1 MPPGRQASS
10 MVARG
15 RPSTA
20 SAGRPSPIW
29 ASMLSDPIRP
39 LVSLTQ
45 AYWSSLVSRAP
56 PMTAKPSGP
65 LRSRP
70 SRTAVV
76 TRRSASFQVA
86 GFSEQ
91 PRIAQERAAEAVL
104 AVHGLEVE
112 AALVAQPAPVDRVV
126 VDALVAQ
133 HPVAAR
139 LHHDPAADRAR
150 GARRLDLLE
159 VPRPGLEAVRR
170 GGQRAHRADLHGV
183 AAEVA
188 GERVVGERVDLRL
201 VAPVHEVDERVA
213 RHLLGEPG
221 AAVAEDAALAV
232 EQHHVADRDRLLE
245 VPLLLDE
252 AALAG
257 PVGHR
262 LVLQRALAA
271 LVAHRAVERVVHE
284 EELEHPLLRLLG
296 DRRVGRHGHP
306 VGALDHAGRLEG
318 GAAAGVDL
326 DDAHAAH
333 AHRLHPRVVAEARD
347 VDAAALGGVDDQLAL
362 GGLDGLAVD
371 GDADRGRRGGVGHE
385 GSPTETV
392 GGVDR

>member
-1 MPPGRQASS
+1 

-20 SAGRPSPIW
+20 SAGRPSPSW
-29 ASMLSDPIRP
+29 ASTLSDPIRP
-39 LVSLTQ
+39 LASLTQ

-70 SRTAVV
+70 SRIAVV
-76 TRRSASFQVA
+76 TPAERLVPGGRLQR
-86 GFSEQ
+86 Q
-91 PRIAQERAAEAVL
+91 PRVAQERAAEAVL
-104 AVHGLEVE
+104 AVDGLEVE

-139 LHHDPAADRAR
+139 LHHDPAPDRAR
-150 GARRLDLLE
+150 RARRLDLLE

-170 GGQRAHRADLHGV
+170 GGQRPHRADLHGV

-188 GERVVGERVDLRL
+188 GERVVGERVDLGL

-232 EQHHVADRDRLLE
+232 EQH
-245 VPLLLDE
+245 
-252 AALAG
+252 
-257 PVGHR
+257 
-262 LVLQRALAA
+262 QR
-271 LVAHRAVERVVHE
+271 R
-284 EELEHPLLRLLG
+284 
-296 DRRVGRHGHP
+296 
-306 VGALDHAGRLEG
+306 
-318 GAAAGVDL
+318 
-326 DDAHAAH
+326 
-333 AHRLHPRVVAEARD
+333 
-347 VDAAALGGVDDQLAL
+347 
-362 GGLDGLAVD
+362 
-371 GDADRGRRGGVGHE
+371 
-385 GSPTETV
+385 
-392 GGVDR
+392 